1 MKAIYLVSAFVFT
14 IIFCLRGQTQNIN
27 VDSLKKLIETTAND
41 SVKCQTAIEL
51 ALYYQKEN
59 ADTAIIYSR
68 MAVANAQKGYLE
80 TYGVGSYNT
89 LGTSF
94 FVKGDYQSALEN
106 YFVMLRYCEK
116 FNKKESIAYAYTN
129 IANVYNTV
137 KDYEKGKFY
146 NLQSLEILQT
156 LAENDTSKDYN
167 LDIVYSNI
175 AICYFKL
182 NSLDSAKL
190 MFQKSLTISSN
201 IQKWNVAAKSAVNLA
216 ALFRNVTMYDS
227 AFHYLN
233 IAKKLFSRYNYQHE
247 IGDLYRQYAA
257 LYLNLQKPDSAFTYL
272 LMYDSIAIALNSL
285 ELKKNSEDLK
295 YQYFKQ
301 KENPAE
307 ALLHHEALKKLSDSL
322 LNMDLSK
329 KIARYQ
335 LEYELEKMTEENLL
349 TQQKRDAQHL
359 YIGIILFT
367 LLLIAILSVIT
378 LKYKEQKTE
387 LRKNN
392 ILLEKEKLELKN
404 IFIEEEKE
412 KLEQKINIKNKELA
426 TYVMYLVKKNEIINN
441 IIEKLTQLKFNLKK
455 ENREEITEIVEELK
469 LGVDDEIWQEFEVR
483 FQTVH
488 EDFYTKLNNEV
499 PNLTANEKKLCAFLR
514 LNLSTKE
521 ISTITRQS
529 PHSIQVARTRLRKKL
544 NLANT
549 DISLIAFLDKF

>member
-1 MKAIYLVSAFVFT
+1 
-14 IIFCLRGQTQNIN
+14 
-27 VDSLKKLIETTAND
+27 
-41 SVKCQTAIEL
+41 
-51 ALYYQKEN
+51 
-59 ADTAIIYSR
+59 
-68 MAVANAQKGYLE
+68 
-80 TYGVGSYNT
+80 
-89 LGTSF
+89 
-94 FVKGDYQSALEN
+94 
-106 YFVMLRYCEK
+106 
-116 FNKKESIAYAYTN
+116 
-129 IANVYNTV
+129 
-137 KDYEKGKFY
+137 
-146 NLQSLEILQT
+146 
-156 LAENDTSKDYN
+156 
-167 LDIVYSNI
+167 
-175 AICYFKL
+175 
-182 NSLDSAKL
+182 
-190 MFQKSLTISSN
+190 
-201 IQKWNVAAKSAVNLA
+201 
-216 ALFRNVTMYDS
+216 MYDS

-257 LYLNLQKPDSAFTYL
+257 LYLNVQEPDSAFTYL
-272 LMYDSIAIALNSL
+272 LMYDSIATALNSL
-285 ELKKNSEDLK
+285 ELKKNSADLK

-387 LRKNN
+387 LQNN
-392 ILLEKEKLELKN
+392 NTLLEKEKLELKN
-404 IFIEEEKE
+404 TFMEEEKE

-483 FQTVH
+483 FQSVH